1 MLFEVL
7 RVWKDSVARSGPEN
21 MAVDE
26 WLTTQTAEGPI
37 LRIYDWDGD
46 WVSLGYFQSL
56 AEAQRL
62 FGNEV
67 SYVRRWTGGGIVDH
81 RKDSTYTLVIPR
93 SEKAT
98 SMRGAEIYCAIHKFV
113 VLALRKSGV
122 DCDIT
127 GEDSE
132 NKSAACFKKLVRWDI
147 VSNGKKLAGAGQRRG
162 KWGTLHQG
170 SVMGAVEHLADELSQ
185 KVRHVELI
193 YPENYELRYRDQK
206 WLDRVP

>member
-26 WLTTQTAEGPI
+26 WLTSQTAEGPI

-67 SYVRRWTGGGIVDH
+67 SYVRRWTGGGIVDPKGLYLH
-81 RKDSTYTLVIPR
+81 
-93 SEKAT
+93 
-98 SMRGAEIYCAIHKFV
+98 
-113 VLALRKSGV
+113 
-122 DCDIT
+122 
-127 GEDSE
+127 
-132 NKSAACFKKLVRWDI
+132 
-147 VSNGKKLAGAGQRRG
+147 AGD
-162 KWGTLHQG
+162 T
-170 SVMGAVEHLADELSQ
+170 EE
-185 KVRHVELI
+185 
-193 YPENYELRYRDQK
+193 
-206 WLDRVP
+206 